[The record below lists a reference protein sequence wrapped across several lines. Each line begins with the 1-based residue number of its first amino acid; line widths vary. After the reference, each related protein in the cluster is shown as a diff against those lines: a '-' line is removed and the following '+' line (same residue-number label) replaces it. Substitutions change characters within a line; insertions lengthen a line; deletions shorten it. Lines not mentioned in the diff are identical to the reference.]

1 MYRRILR
8 KPVHSGNVYNP
19 KPLTK
24 GAFMFAVMA
33 HKGKLKQAFSDC
45 FEPLKSIFDNV
56 PIPMQTDRYI
66 TAAILGTCRGYA
78 EANNLSEKAFASIV
92 DAVFEEVFR
101 QDSIDVQTR
110 TETWLTEADE
120 VFMESYY
127 NAKEKALTDIDL
139 TWLQTY
145 AKAHFDA
152 AFEVRHTT

>member
-1 MYRRILR
+1 MLEMM
-8 KPVHSGNVYNP
+8 K
-19 KPLTK
+19 
-24 GAFMFAVMA
+24 
-33 HKGKLKQAFSDC
+33 HKSKLKHAFSDC

-56 PIPMQTDRYI
+56 PIPMQKDKYV
-66 TAAILGTCRGYA
+66 TAAILGTCRGYS
-78 EANNLSEKAFASIV
+78 EAANLSEKALASIV
-92 DAVFEEVFR
+92 DAVFEEVYR

-120 VFMESYY
+120 DFMESYY
-127 NAKEKALTDIDL
+127 HAKDKASLELDL